1 METFVMICFV
11 LVAAVVL
18 FWVVIW
24 PMLLLL
30 GSTLA
35 VVCGA
40 FKGFRDALR
49 PRL

>member
-1 METFVMICFV
+1 METFVMICFL

-24 PMLLLL
+24 PALLLL
-30 GSTLA
+30 CSA
-35 VVCGA
+35 FAIVCGA
-40 FKGFRDALR
+40 LKGVRDALN